1 MSVDIVNLNFPT
13 NSFDRSPENWSSPS
27 LRSGESLDSD
37 DFIFT
42 PPSLQSTEFIFSTL
56 HSEKNIFGFGKDSS
70 KTVDYPTNTFH
81 RSPKNSFSSTLRSDE
96 KMNSGFSNA
105 FTECLNST
113 SKTKTRINTQN
124 QLLMNSLMEFYKV
137 PSNMEKMIKTVNGD
151 SNISLRI
158 VHWFVT
164 NYAKKYYTIYE
175 LDHADSSRFKVYN
188 DYKLKLKA
196 YSNRRFDPFCRWE
209 RTMLPLENNKYIETT
224 IGQLNFFKWAIENNV
239 IDYIDANYKEIE
251 ADMNLRNTTPKRKQ
265 INSRINT
272 SISSIDSNSSTS
284 SGSTTYSLEQINSF
298 GEGSAEANNEFFGME
313 CRKIGNDSFT
323 VFTDEKTNSNTKTR
337 KKRVELSV
345 SACKCVKKENVNI
358 VVKF

>member
-1 MSVDIVNLNFPT
+1 MSVDIVNFNLSALRSGEFLNLSTVRSDKLLGDFDPVSVTHLNFPA
-13 NSFDRSPENWSSPS
+13 NSSGRSPENWYS
-27 LRSGESLDSD
+27 
-37 DFIFT
+37 
-42 PPSLQSTEFIFSTL
+42 PSLQSIEF
-56 HSEKNIFGFGKDSS
+56 NSS
-70 KTVDYPTNTFH
+70 
-81 RSPKNSFSSTLRSDE
+81 
-96 KMNSGFSNA
+96 FSNA
-105 FTECLNST
+105 FTERT
-113 SKTKTRINTQN
+113 SEAILRSSPVVRRTSGDFPNTRINTQN

-164 NYAKKYYTIYE
+164 NYAKKYYTVYD

-265 INSRINT
+265 MNSRT
-272 SISSIDSNSSTS
+272 SVSSIDSNSSTS
-284 SGSTTYSLEQINSF
+284 SSSTTSSLEQIDSYH
-298 GEGSAEANNEFFGME
+298 
-313 CRKIGNDSFT
+313 DSFT
-323 VFTDEKTNSNTKTR
+323 ADEKTNSNAKTR